1 MTMELKGSVIYAQ
14 QCVSTCNATML
25 RGKLKKNAARIPMRK
40 SELHMSNQLWRF
52 YRLLLVS
59 EYFLQNKSSGALS
72 NRSLD
77 VRQPSKGKSPSRV
90 DSSARWHRRISWCIT
105 MLRPIMTN
113 ETFSGISDEL
123 RVGVCSTVDSL
134 HLIAS
139 TLALGINGL
148 LLFVCFRRPFA
159 VLITRLAANDFLVGA
174 IGDTTSAKDEFYC
187 VKNQNGET
195 YFDRIMDYFVD
206 NSAAVL
212 VVALSVEI

>member
-1 MTMELKGSVIYAQ
+1 
-14 QCVSTCNATML
+14 
-25 RGKLKKNAARIPMRK
+25 
-40 SELHMSNQLWRF
+40 
-52 YRLLLVS
+52 
-59 EYFLQNKSSGALS
+59 
-72 NRSLD
+72 
-77 VRQPSKGKSPSRV
+77 
-90 DSSARWHRRISWCIT
+90 
-105 MLRPIMTN
+105 MTN

-123 RVGVCSTVDSL
+123 LVGVCSTVDSL

-174 IGDTTSAKDEFYC
+174 IADTTSAKDEFYC

-206 NSAAVL
+206 NSATVL
-212 VVALSVEI
+212 VVALSVERLLAVLLSNFLSLFRKKRRLHRRPHSNLALQFVV